1 MPAGGDLLTP
11 PETYRI
17 PADPVGKRPLGES
30 PRTTPILLWITLLD
44 TWYHLGAICVITLF
58 AGVLLGG
65 ASLLVCCPI
74 GHILNLKGQP
84 DWVGSLTA
92 PLYWPLGIP
101 IGIGYTYVLL
111 LVVQHARPKARE
123 VLGAFKNRTLYF
135 NVLLAAALPALGS
148 LALWLVVKLIAGA
161 LPEMHP
167 TEDPVTNRFLA
178 ALPYTFIS
186 LLFLPFAFSGLD
198 AIVARAPWAA
208 AIRRSLGFA
217 VRNPRLF
224 AGFAVI
230 FFLVDLAI
238 AAATAAPALH
248 KQQIQSRP
256 EDLTALLSM
265 AVPLGLM
272 GILLILL
279 GLVGVQFY
287 REFVWRE
294 REAAAPT
301 PTA

>member
-1 MPAGGDLLTP
+1 M
-11 PETYRI
+11 
-17 PADPVGKRPLGES
+17 
-30 PRTTPILLWITLLD
+30 
-44 TWYHLGAICVITLF
+44 
-58 AGVLLGG
+58 
-65 ASLLVCCPI
+65 
-74 GHILNLKGQP
+74 
-84 DWVGSLTA
+84 
-92 PLYWPLGIP
+92 
-101 IGIGYTYVLL
+101 GYTYALL

-123 VLGAFKNRTLYF
+123 VLRAFRSRALYF
-135 NVLLAAALPALGS
+135 NVLLAASLPALGS
-148 LALWLVVKLIAGA
+148 WALSLVARFIAA
-161 LPEMHP
+161 TLPEIHVAQ
-167 TEDPVTNRFLA
+167 DPVTDRFLA
-178 ALPYTFIS
+178 VVPYTFIS
-186 LLFLPFAFSGLD
+186 LLFVPFALAGLD
-198 AIVARAPWAA
+198 AIVTRAPWIA

-230 FFLVDLAI
+230 VFLVDLAI

-256 EDLTALLSM
+256 EDLTDLLSV

-272 GILLILL
+272 GIFLILL